1 MTVRRTAIP
10 EVLIVEHQPFLD
22 DRGFLMEAY
31 NQADFAQFADLGLP
45 STFVQLN
52 HSRSVQGVT
61 RGLHF
66 QWDPPMGKFMR
77 VARGE
82 ALIVAV
88 DIRPGSPT
96 LGEHVTMVGNDEN
109 HLAMWA
115 PACFARGLATMSDVV
130 DMEYFVTGH
139 YNGPCES
146 GIAWNDPDVGIDWPF
161 EDPNLSE
168 RDSSAQTLAEWL
180 ARPEAQ
186 HFRYED
192 WS

>member
-1 MTVRRTAIP
+1 MTVRRAAIP
-10 EVLIVEHQPFLD
+10 EVLIVEHEPFLD
-22 DRGFLMEAY
+22 ERGFLMEAY
-31 NQADFAQFADLGLP
+31 NAADFAEYADLGLP
-45 STFVQLN
+45 SEFVQLN
-52 HSRSVQGVT
+52 HSRSTKGVT

-82 ALIVAV
+82 AFFVAV

-96 LGEHVTMVGNDEN
+96 LGDYVSVVANDEN
-109 HLAMWA
+109 HVALWA
-115 PACFARGLATMSDVV
+115 PACFARGLTTLSDVV
-130 DMEYFVTGH
+130 DVEYFITAH
-139 YNGPCES
+139 YYGPNES
-146 GIAWNDPDVGIDWPF
+146 GIAWDDPDVGIDWPVT
-161 EDPNLSE
+161 EPILSA
-168 RDSSAQTLAEWL
+168 RDSAAQTLAEWL